1 MNMKGINDHTILSAK
16 SLRQRKFLLFLP
28 VLILPFLTLLLWTL
42 GIVGEIK
49 AGQEKRNSFSGL
61 NLNLPSAAPAKDSAW
76 NKMKYYEQ
84 AERDSAKLRS
94 YLKSDPYRR
103 LELGINDQESALDT
117 TEMTASKEHNLHNSK
132 RYYNPYPSENKKDD
146 NEEKV
151 YKKLEALN
159 RELATMDEQQNPALK
174 KSEQSN
180 KTAEVINPDIAR
192 LETMMQAIQTEPT
205 ENKELSQLNEMLDK
219 IMQIQH
225 PENDFMQDSLQKLS
239 ANNKRKVF
247 TVSTPEEN
255 IVSVIQPATG
265 LNTFFENLSKDSLP
279 DSIQKAIETNR
290 FYSLD
295 EPGLIETEG
304 KAITAIVQENQ
315 TLVSGA
321 TVKLRVLDE
330 MYIAGV
336 HIPKDQFVY
345 GVATLSGERLSITV
359 SSITYNK
366 YLLPV
371 SLVVYDMD
379 GLAGIHVPG
388 TITRD
393 VAKRSAAQSV
403 QGLGTLS
410 TLDPSLGAQM
420 ATAGLQAAQNLLGK
434 SVKLIRVHL
443 LSGYRV
449 LLKDESRKDK

>member
-1 MNMKGINDHTILSAK
+1 M
-16 SLRQRKFLLFLP
+16 
-28 VLILPFLTLLLWTL
+28 
-42 GIVGEIK
+42 
-49 AGQEKRNSFSGL
+49 
-61 NLNLPSAAPAKDSAW
+61 
-76 NKMKYYEQ
+76 
-84 AERDSAKLRS
+84 
-94 YLKSDPYRR
+94 
-103 LELGINDQESALDT
+103 
-117 TEMTASKEHNLHNSK
+117 
-132 RYYNPYPSENKKDD
+132 
-146 NEEKV
+146 

-159 RELATMDEQQNPALK
+159 RELSKMDEQQNPALI

-180 KTAEVINPDIAR
+180 KTTEVINPDIAR

-205 ENKELSQLNEMLDK
+205 ENKELSQLNQMLDK

-225 PENDFMQDSLQKLS
+225 PENDFSQDSLRELS

-304 KAITAIVQENQ
+304 KAITAIIQENQ

-345 GVATLSGERLSITV
+345 GVATLNGERLSITV
-359 SSITYNK
+359 SSITYNN

-371 SLVVYDMD
+371 SLVAYDMD

-388 TITRD
+388 AITRD

-410 TLDPSLGAQM
+410 TLDPSFGAQM

-449 LLKDESRKDK
+449 LLKDESRKNK